1 MQYAENPE
9 TRKVMFAGTEDRLKI
24 NVPVLDDILRL
35 RRECVA
41 LLGYETWAAY
51 VLEDRM
57 IKSADAAKHFLSDLH
72 KKLLPVGQKDFQIL
86 LDLKKQ
92 EHVRL
97 GLPFDGNLYAW
108 DWRYYDRL
116 LVETSLSLDNN
127 AVKEHFPVEAIVKA
141 IMDIYTEMF
150 SVHVEEVP
158 DAVVWH
164 PGIYTL
170 LLGLKQSNTAI
181 LDVKQFAVWEA
192 TGQTQNEPEDFLG
205 YLHLDLYPR
214 ENKYGRIPNL
224 GPWTGLP
231 TLLIGHAAV
240 WGLIPGFQMN
250 GGRSYPVTCMV
261 ANLAK
266 PTPDRPGLMT
276 HDDVV
281 TFFHEM
287 GMWSTFFVV
296 MLNGADRSCLAW
308 ASKSYAIW
316 KIPWHKGG

>member
-9 TRKVMFAGTEDRLKI
+9 TRKIMFAGMEDRLKI

-35 RRECVA
+35 RRECAA

-51 VLEDRM
+51 VLENRM
-57 IKSADAAKHFLSDLH
+57 IKSAEAAKHFLSDLH
-72 KKLLPVGQKDFQIL
+72 KKLLPVGQKDLQTL
-86 LDLKKQ
+86 LDLKKK
-92 EHVRL
+92 EHERL
-97 GLPFDGNLYAW
+97 SLVFDGNFYAW

-116 LVETSLSLDNN
+116 FIETSLSLDND

-150 SVHVEEVP
+150 SVRVEEVP

-164 PGIYTL
+164 PGIYIL

-181 LDVKQFAVWEA
+181 LDVKQFAVWNA

-214 ENKYGRIPNL
+214 ENKYG
-224 GPWTGLP
+224 
-231 TLLIGHAAV
+231 HAAV
-240 WGLIPGFQMN
+240 WGLIPGFQTH

-266 PTPDRPGLMT
+266 PSPDRPGLMS

-287 GMWSTFFVV
+287 GMWST
-296 MLNGADRSCLAW
+296 
-308 ASKSYAIW
+308 I
-316 KIPWHKGG
+316 

>member
-9 TRKVMFAGTEDRLKI
+9 TRKIMFAGVEDRLKI

-35 RRECVA
+35 RRECAA

-57 IKSADAAKHFLSDLH
+57 IKSAEAAKHFLSDLRD
-72 KKLLPVGQKDFQIL
+72 KLRPVGQNDLQTL
-86 LDLKKQ
+86 LDLKKK
-92 EHVRL
+92 EHERL
-97 GLPFDGNLYAW
+97 SLPFDGNFYAW

-116 LVETSLSLDNN
+116 FIETSLSLDND
-127 AVKEHFPVEAIVKA
+127 AVKEYFPVEAIVKA

-150 SVHVEEVP
+150 RVHVEEVS

-164 PGIYTL
+164 PGIYIL
-170 LLGLKQSNTAI
+170 LLYLKQSNTAI
-181 LDVKQFAVWEA
+181 LDVKQFAVWNA
-192 TGQTQNEPEDFLG
+192 TGQTPEPEDFLG

-214 ENKYGRIPNL
+214 ENKYG
-224 GPWTGLP
+224 
-231 TLLIGHAAV
+231 HAAV
-240 WGLIPGFQMN
+240 WGLIPGFQLMD
-250 GGRSYPVTCMV
+250 GGRNYPVTCMV

-287 GMWSTFFVV
+287 GMWNTIRCSS
-296 MLNGADRSCLAW
+296 LLC
-308 ASKSYAIW
+308 
-316 KIPWHKGG
+316 

>member
-1 MQYAENPE
+1 MQYADNPE
-9 TRKVMFAGTEDRLKI
+9 TRKIMYAGMEDRLKI

-35 RRECVA
+35 RRECA
-41 LLGYETWAAY
+41 DLLGYETWAAF

-57 IKSADAAKHFLSDLH
+57 IKSAEAAKHFLSDLH
-72 KKLLPVGQKDFQIL
+72 EKLLPVGKKDLQIL
-86 LDLKKQ
+86 LDLKREKHEQ
-92 EHVRL
+92 L
-97 GLPFDGNLYAW
+97 NLPFDGNFYAW

-116 LVETSLSLDNN
+116 RVETSLSLDND

-150 SVHVEEVP
+150 SVRVEEVP
-158 DAVVWH
+158 NAVVWH
-164 PGIYTL
+164 PGIYVPL
-170 LLGLKQSNTAI
+170 LCLKQSNTAI

-192 TGQTQNEPEDFLG
+192 AGQAQNEPEDFLG

-214 ENKYGRIPNL
+214 ENKYG
-224 GPWTGLP
+224 
-231 TLLIGHAAV
+231 HAAV
-240 WGLIPGFQMN
+240 WGLIPGFQTN

-287 GMWSTFFVV
+287 GM
-296 MLNGADRSCLAW
+296 
-308 ASKSYAIW
+308 
-316 KIPWHKGG
+316 